1 MKPIKQDN
9 REIKT
14 INHIKKLY
22 KGWSFEDA
30 INDLMNNAIEKHNKD
45 RYPMWFLNQFERK

>member
-1 MKPIKQDN
+1 MKPIQQDN